1 MKILFSQEFKKNF
14 RKLPIQ
20 IQNLYHKQEEIFES
34 NWKDS
39 CLHTKKLRGDKITF
53 SFRITRQY
61 RVLFIF
67 VQNRVALFVTIDHR
81 KDIYR

>member
-1 MKILFSQEFKKNF
+1 MKILFSQEFRKNF
-14 RKLPIQ
+14 RKFPIQ
-20 IQNLYHKQEEIFES
+20 IQNLYHKQEEIFEG

-39 CLHTKKLRGDKITF
+39 RLHTKKLRGDKIAF

-61 RVLFIF
+61 RVLF
-67 VQNRVALFVTIDHR
+67 VTIDHR

>member
-1 MKILFSQEFKKNF
+1 MIIAYTREFQKEFHRLSLRTKSLF
-14 RKLPIQ
+14 RKQESIF
-20 IQNLYHKQEEIFES
+20 KQ

-39 CLHTKKLRGDKITF
+39 RLHTKKLKGDRLTF
-53 SFRITRQY
+53 SFRITRLY

-67 VQNRVALFVTIDHR
+67 TSPNNALFVTIGHR

>member
-1 MKILFSQEFKKNF
+1 MKILFSQEFRKNF

-20 IQNLYHKQEEIFES
+20 IQKFYHKQEEIFEN
-34 NWKDS
+34 NWRDS
-39 CLHTKKLRGDKITF
+39 RLHTKKLKGDKITF

-67 VQNRVALFVTIDHR
+67 VQKGVALFVTIDHR
-81 KDIYR
+81 KEIYR

>member
-61 RVLFIF
+61 RVLF
-67 VQNRVALFVTIDHR
+67 VTIDHR